1 MCIFITWSI
10 KRRQNKKCIRIS
22 FSSNYRVQIQNHT
35 TNNDKCVYRWFDE
48 SITFFGLTHYNNN
61 RLYFDLLIYF
71 CVCVHCSVKKHSS
84 TILTSNVPKFLNNA
98 EFSIWQA
105 VCQKQIIIQLIS
117 LLPSTESILTN
128 TTNISCKIWTP
139 ERITFEV
146 HLQLLLVVI
155 IF

>member
-22 FSSNYRVQIQNHT
+22 ISSNYWVQIQNHT
-35 TNNDKCVYRWFDE
+35 TNNDKWFDE
-48 SITFFGLTHYNNN
+48 SINFLGLHTIITTDNKII
-61 RLYFDLLIYF
+61 FDLFIYF